1 MDEVR
6 YQNPLSQ
13 RFLEVGVAA
22 GLGANSDFNDWSKPQ
37 DGVGRFQVSQV
48 NGERCSAA
56 SSFLKLCRRRKNI
69 KIRTG
74 VMCRKINFD
83 SSKSAT
89 GVTYDIMDD
98 VTCRVSQFNFLERV
112 FSCYSL
118 SITAI

>member
-37 DGVGRFQVSQV
+37 DGVGRFQVSQI

-56 SSFLKLCRRRKNI
+56 SSFLKLCQRRKNI

-74 VMCRKINFD
+74 VMCRRINFD
-83 SSKSAT
+83 TSKSAT
-89 GVTYDIMDD
+89 GVTYDIVGD
-98 VTCRVSQFNFLERV
+98 VTSKVSHTKMAFP
-112 FSCYSL
+112 
-118 SITAI
+118 T